1 MSVFNENKVVGV
13 EILLRSEDVEDV
25 DDDDDADAAA
35 TVDEKDEL
43 ATLNIVDKFIL
54 NYRISNSLRFRIR
67 L

>member
-13 EILLRSEDVEDV
+13 EILLRSEDV
-25 DDDDDADAAA
+25 DDDDDDAAA